1 MSIRINPAHKGLL
14 REETHTPKGERIP
27 ERKIRKELRS
37 KSRATRRRAQF
48 AENARKWHHR
58 KGRRSQKR
66 GR

>member
-1 MSIRINPAHKGLL
+1 MSIRIKPENRGLL

-37 KSRATRRRAQF
+37 KSRAVRRRAQF

-58 KGRRSQKR
+58 KGKRSARRTR
-66 GR
+66 